1 MTEVFSGGVYL
12 SGVESWHKKKDDDA
26 KILAAILWK
35 TLAGA
40 GVSLTI
46 TVCCRSL

>member
-12 SGVESWHKKKDDDA
+12 SGVESWHKKNDA

-35 TLAGA
+35 TVAGA